1 MKNIPWDI
9 YHLFMQVAR
18 HGGLSGA
25 AGVSGL
31 SPATIGRRML
41 ELETGIG
48 RALFVRSR
56 TGYRLTADGS
66 LLLNQVLEMEGAARR
81 VEEWQQDAAGSALVR
96 ISCGTW
102 LAWWVARNFSAL
114 RGEEDRFRI
123 EMIIAEQRAALAHR
137 ESDIGIRAFEPQEKN
152 LASRRL
158 GDVAYAVYRR
168 RGAEPSASDRW
179 LAVSEEAAISAYLRY
194 PHDHWSAQIAV
205 TVNRPRSLRDLVL
218 AGAGLAV
225 LPCFACDHDARLER
239 VGEVASLRHSQ
250 WIVMNDDDRHR
261 PEIRTAVDRLTK
273 LVLDNARLFA
283 GQHPL
288 SPG

>member
-1 MKNIPWDI
+1 MKNIPWDV

-41 ELETGIG
+41 ELEAAIG
-48 RALFVRSR
+48 RSLFLRSR
-56 TGYRLTADGS
+56 TGYRLTVDGS

-81 VEEWQQDAAGSALVR
+81 IEDWQQDSFGPALVKL
-96 ISCGTW
+96 SCGTW
-102 LAWWVARNFSAL
+102 FAWWSARNFASL
-114 RGEEDRFRI
+114 RGKEDRFRI
-123 EMIIAEQRAALAHR
+123 DMKIGEERAALAHR

-158 GDVAYAVYRR
+158 GEVTYGVYRR

-205 TVNRPRSLRDLVL
+205 TVSRPRSLQDLVL
-218 AGAGLAV
+218 AGVGLAV
-225 LPCFACDHDARLER
+225 LPCFACDQDERLER
-239 VGEVASLRHSQ
+239 VEEIASLRHPQ
-250 WIVMNDDDRHR
+250 WIVMNNDDRHR
-261 PEIRTAVDRLTK
+261 PEIRTVVDRVTR
-273 LVLDNARLFA
+273 LVLDNAPLFA
-283 GQHPL
+283 GHYSL
-288 SPG
+288 SAR